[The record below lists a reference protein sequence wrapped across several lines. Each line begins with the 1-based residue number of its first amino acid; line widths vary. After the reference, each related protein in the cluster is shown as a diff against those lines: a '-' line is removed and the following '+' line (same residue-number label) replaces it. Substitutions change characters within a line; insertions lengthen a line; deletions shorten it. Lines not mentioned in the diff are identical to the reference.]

1 MLTYTVVVIV
11 LLNKGRIMLK
21 KRRLKKKNLLAEKQ
35 EGFNSIST
43 ISEKKLSL
51 KAQICKNLSMQ
62 DYSHSSVFVSVLT
75 LAADDISDNN
85 WYSDIGF
92 VIYNVYNN
100 SLHYTR
106 KSFSFLVEK
115 GTDGFN
121 YYVVNPLI
129 GGPGSGSVWDYLSR
143 PMRRIDNFITGA
155 TSVADNTNHLLQR
168 IRDIRLQQ
176 LSDCSFLAME
186 TVGTGY
192 HLYRIDYLLIEG
204 KKMTDVVVLRHIQ
217 ALIACSISMT
227 SQGIKVL
234 VPSLSDKLNGT
245 SLVLASISKG
255 LTFRAFMLDRALA
268 NRLPLPDRFPLPA
281 RMAFPLRAL
290 IAGGFIPGNRA
301 VSSLP
306 AIYSSPKFVPMLLMK
321 TGIVKIVPFMLKPV
335 PSLIAKPFA
344 IYCNTELFK
353 TSIPL
358 IAPIV
363 QKKLLKF

>member
-1 MLTYTVVVIV
+1 MIPYTVVVIV

-21 KRRLKKKNLLAEKQ
+21 ERRLKKKNLLAEKQ

-51 KAQICKNLSMQ
+51 KAQIYKNLSMQ

-75 LAADDISDNN
+75 LAADDISENN
-85 WYSDIGF
+85 WYSGPYQMWDGASCMME
-92 VIYNVYNN
+92 
-100 SLHYTR
+100 SLFCGYHSSRIEYLLKKGR
-106 KSFSFLVEK
+106 KMNDRV
-115 GTDGFN
+115 
-121 YYVVNPLI
+121 VVN
-129 GGPGSGSVWDYLSR
+129 
-143 PMRRIDNFITGA
+143 
-155 TSVADNTNHLLQR
+155 HL
-168 IRDIRLQQ
+168 
-176 LSDCSFLAME
+176 
-186 TVGTGY
+186 
-192 HLYRIDYLLIEG
+192 
-204 KKMTDVVVLRHIQ
+204 Q

-227 SQGIKVL
+227 SQGVRVL
-234 VPSLSDKLNGT
+234 LPPLSNRLNGICLILVSLS
-245 SLVLASISKG
+245 KG
-255 LTFRAFMLDRALA
+255 FSFRAFLLDRALA
-268 NRLPLPDRFPLPA
+268 NQLPLPVRVAD
-281 RMAFPLRAL
+281 FPLRAL
-290 IAGGFIPGNRA
+290 IAGSFIPGNRIA

>member
-155 TSVADNTNHLLQR
+155 TSVADNTNHL
-168 IRDIRLQQ
+168 
-176 LSDCSFLAME
+176 
-186 TVGTGY
+186 
-192 HLYRIDYLLIEG
+192 
-204 KKMTDVVVLRHIQ
+204 
-217 ALIACSISMT
+217 
-227 SQGIKVL
+227 
-234 VPSLSDKLNGT
+234 
-245 SLVLASISKG
+245 
-255 LTFRAFMLDRALA
+255 
-268 NRLPLPDRFPLPA
+268 
-281 RMAFPLRAL
+281 
-290 IAGGFIPGNRA
+290 
-301 VSSLP
+301 
-306 AIYSSPKFVPMLLMK
+306 
-321 TGIVKIVPFMLKPV
+321 
-335 PSLIAKPFA
+335 
-344 IYCNTELFK
+344 
-353 TSIPL
+353 
-358 IAPIV
+358 
-363 QKKLLKF
+363 